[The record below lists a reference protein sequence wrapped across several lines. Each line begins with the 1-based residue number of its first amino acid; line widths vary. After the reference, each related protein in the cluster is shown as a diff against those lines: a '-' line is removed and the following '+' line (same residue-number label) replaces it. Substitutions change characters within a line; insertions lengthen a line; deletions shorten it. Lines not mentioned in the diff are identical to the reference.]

1 MSNYIGQDIILILKS
16 LISVNLQAMSSTGEY
31 KFSPEGSLG
40 VWSPPS
46 LLSRHY
52 VLSSKRPAR
61 AWLVLLK
68 LQRRKRRTRPWK
80 TTLWPRVLLLGLF
93 FCTPPCREISSQ
105 SSPNQPL
112 RGLMCSRGVR
122 TRKLCRRVDKTGH

>member
-1 MSNYIGQDIILILKS
+1 MSNYIGQDIILIIKS

-80 TTLWPRVLLLGLF
+80 TTLWPRVLLMGLF

-105 SSPNQPL
+105 CLGKESGWCQRTNFATEG
-112 RGLMCSRGVR
+112 GL
-122 TRKLCRRVDKTGH
+122 TGRPQQNNHT